1 MLVYMKVGFS
11 FYVVHIS
18 FIAVPTDPHS
28 QIMFACIL
36 IHKCAK
42 WAFTAAH
49 FYADLLIE
57 GRRSKGFM
65 CDTQGK
71 TLMLAHET
79 N

>member
-1 MLVYMKVGFS
+1 MKVGFS

-49 FYADLLIE
+49 FYADLLIK
-57 GRRSKGFM
+57 RVAVAKGL
-65 CDTQGK
+65 CLTHDKGK
-71 TLMLAHET
+71 H
-79 N
+79 